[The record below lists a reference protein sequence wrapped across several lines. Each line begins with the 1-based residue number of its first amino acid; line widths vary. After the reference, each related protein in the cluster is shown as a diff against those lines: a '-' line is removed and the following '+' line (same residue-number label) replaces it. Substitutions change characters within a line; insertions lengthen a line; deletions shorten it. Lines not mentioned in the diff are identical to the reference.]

1 MVKLADMPAVA
12 REFFAEMEFNVPGQP
27 AWTKPVEAKQRRVA
41 LVSSAGLSCRGDKPF
56 SWQARDYRV
65 IPKDE
70 RNLIMSHIAVDFD
83 RTAWQQDLN
92 AIMPLDRLG
101 EMAQQGEIGSVA
113 DEHFAF
119 LGSSD
124 PATMES
130 AAREV
135 AGRMREDKINTVFLV
150 PV

>member
-1 MVKLADMPAVA
+1 MVKLAEMPSVAQELFADIEINQPEQQAWTEPVPA
-12 REFFAEMEFNVPGQP
+12 RE
-27 AWTKPVEAKQRRVA
+27 RRISI
-41 LVSSAGLSCRGDKPF
+41 VSSAGLFRRGDKPF
-56 SWQARDYRV
+56 SWHARDYRV

-70 RNLIMSHIAVDFD
+70 RDLVMSHIAVDFD

-92 AIMPLDRLG
+92 TILPLDRLE

-113 DEHFAF
+113 DEHYAF

-124 PATMES
+124 PLTMKAS
-130 AAREV
+130 AGRV
-135 AGRMREDKINTVFLV
+135 AGRMREDKVNTVFLV